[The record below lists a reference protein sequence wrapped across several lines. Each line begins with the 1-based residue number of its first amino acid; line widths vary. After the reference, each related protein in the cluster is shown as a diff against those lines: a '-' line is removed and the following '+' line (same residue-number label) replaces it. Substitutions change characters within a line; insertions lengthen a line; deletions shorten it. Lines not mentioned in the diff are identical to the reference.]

1 MKSVSA
7 MTSARPI
14 RNLIA
19 RTANIT
25 ASKPP
30 THPYYPV
37 EIEIAGYLANDYTVP
52 QLLAVF
58 GAGCAV
64 ILAFTHYVAKARNPS
79 LPKGEIVRIM
89 WFVLCMPM
97 KLEEKT

>member
-1 MKSVSA
+1 MA
-7 MTSARPI
+7 SARPMI
-14 RNLIA
+14 NLVSKDSNT
-19 RTANIT
+19 TANIH
-25 ASKPP
+25 PP
-30 THPYYPV
+30 HPYYPL

-79 LPKGEIVRIM
+79 LPKNEIVRIM
-89 WFVLCMPM
+89 WFVLCKSMSLKVKP
-97 KLEEKT
+97 